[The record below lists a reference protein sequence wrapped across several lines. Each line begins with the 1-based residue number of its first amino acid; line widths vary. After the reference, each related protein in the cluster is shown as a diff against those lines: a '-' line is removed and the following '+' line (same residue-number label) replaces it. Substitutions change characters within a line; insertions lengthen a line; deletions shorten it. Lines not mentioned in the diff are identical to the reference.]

1 MTGHTTKHL
10 SNDDLSS
17 CNGKHIRRG
26 SHSDDGTAEDIEESS
41 GSHSEY
47 TAAMY
52 AASLQNLIQRLEFQ
66 VKDLQKEGLDDE
78 AALNLQRDLISDL
91 NEDVRRESIRLMALD
106 VDVQRLLALQHAQQ
120 MEIQHHIEQRIQDQI
135 RRAQYMAGVKEKIS
149 AMLDMAHL

>member
-1 MTGHTTKHL
+1 
-10 SNDDLSS
+10 
-17 CNGKHIRRG
+17 
-26 SHSDDGTAEDIEESS
+26 
-41 GSHSEY
+41 
-47 TAAMY
+47 MY

-135 RRAQYMAGVKEKIS
+135 RRAQYMADVKEKIS